1 MTASLVT
8 LRAAVSLAAVL
19 ALLAVLVWALRRGS
33 LRLSGLA
40 PRGSIS
46 IETATSIGD
55 RRSLAI
61 VSVEGRR
68 LLLGLTPAT
77 VSFLTDLGPRPGAQ
91 ADAVEH
97 TGT

>member
-19 ALLAVLVWALRRGS
+19 VLLAVFVWALRRGS

-40 PRGSIS
+40 ARGSIS

-77 VSFLTDLGPRPGAQ
+77 VSFITDLSPRPGVQ
-91 ADAVEH
+91 ATPVENARP
-97 TGT
+97 